1 MFSDGESVLRRSG
14 ETCMEDVDYLRTR
27 IREESE
33 AAKRSTQD
41 RVRLRHLEL
50 AAAYEFRI
58 TSIMR
63 ISDART
69 PRLHAVEA
77 SAA

>member
-1 MFSDGESVLRRSG
+1 MD
-14 ETCMEDVDYLRTR
+14 DVDNLRAR
-27 IREESE
+27 LREESE
-33 AAKRSTQD
+33 AAKRSTEI

-63 ISDART
+63 ISDVRW
-69 PRLHAVEA
+69 PRLHAIQT
-77 SAA
+77 

>member
-1 MFSDGESVLRRSG
+1 MFSDDESLLSHPG
-14 ETCMEDVDYLRTR
+14 KTGMDDVDYLRTR
-27 IREESE
+27 LREESE
-33 AAKRSTQD
+33 AARRSTED

-63 ISDART
+63 ISSVRK
-69 PRLHAVEA
+69 PRLHAIEA
-77 SAA
+77 